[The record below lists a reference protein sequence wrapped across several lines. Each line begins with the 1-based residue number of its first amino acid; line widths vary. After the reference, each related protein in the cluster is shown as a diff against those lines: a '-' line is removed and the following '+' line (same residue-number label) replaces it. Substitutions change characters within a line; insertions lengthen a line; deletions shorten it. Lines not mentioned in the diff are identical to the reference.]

1 LALILT
7 IAVVSNPT
15 IIQER
20 TDSFVS
26 RWNAAPPQ
34 QFIVNQFQENW
45 KNVKG
50 PLGNGLGRATNSAR
64 VLGQTKL
71 VETYYPKL
79 LYEIGIF
86 GLLGFLALV
95 TTLTV
100 VCFRTYRSIKN
111 RNFRSYAAALWVFIL
126 FISYNTYYYPLD
138 VDPVAVYYWFAA
150 GVLLKLPEIDKQ
162 ERLKEA
168 QAEGNQG
175 KRRK

>member
-1 LALILT
+1 
-7 IAVVSNPT
+7 
-15 IIQER
+15 
-20 TDSFVS
+20 
-26 RWNAAPPQ
+26 
-34 QFIVNQFQENW
+34 
-45 KNVKG
+45 
-50 PLGNGLGRATNSAR
+50 
-64 VLGQTKL
+64 L

-138 VDPVAVYYWFAA
+138 VDPIAVYYWFAA
-150 GVLLKLPEIDKQ
+150 GILLKLPEIDKQ